1 MTDEEKLEFEKDV
14 LTDVET
20 HLIRRRFNFV
30 QDTLRNQREDIETLF
45 RYNKYVTIYAL
56 ILNIIMVGIIVCLI
70 LTN

>member
-20 HLIRRRFNFV
+20 HLMRRRFNFV
-30 QDTLRNQREDIETLF
+30 QDTLRNHRDDIESLY
-45 RYNKYVTIYAL
+45 RYNKYLAIYVILLNL
-56 ILNIIMVGIIVCLI
+56 ILIGLMLCLI